1 MEKKTKKTQKEEAP
15 QQEEIKE
22 EAPQQEEIKKEAP
35 KEEAPKEEIP
45 KNPKPRAKKKEP
57 ALPDHNE
64 LEREVLN
71 DLIALE
77 QKLAQL
83 ESLKR
88 NAKKTFRF
96 VFFTRRRL
104 EVIRTNYAKSLR

>member
-1 MEKKTKKTQKEEAP
+1 MEKKTKKTQ
-15 QQEEIKE
+15 KE

-35 KEEAPKEEIP
+35 KEEAPKKEAP
-45 KNPKPRAKKKEP
+45 KKEAPKPKAKKKEP
-57 ALPDHNE
+57 VLPDHNE